1 MSREREPTM
10 LETTVRRDREVGQLA
25 DAIRIEP
32 ACDDPQAVLALIRR
46 SGPYQQ
52 VAGAHKTDTLQG
64 DKPFFRAFWAT
75 GGKIRLPGA
84 ELVFDNPRFIE
95 AAKRSFRSE
104 VVEPST
110 LLLNVSTP
118 MGAGPPH
125 LDLPFFRGAS
135 GWPFWLLAFMGISG
149 LFHDYAIPI
158 ASTISWFYR
167 GEGGDFEYWPE
178 GGDGPSVVEPA
189 PLWNAAVV
197 ADNEYMY
204 HRIGKVGRP
213 DQYLRPG
220 QIGRDAVVRYA
231 GDRRWEIADRGD
243 VQAVYDEGDV
253 RFSLLWKAFV
263 FKDQAAAAVFRD
275 RSHDLTPEK
284 VVAIFA
290 TDLKRRGL
298 TPVEPTDPFNDE
310 AWQIQIQASYT
321 RRFSGTLAA
330 A

>member
-1 MSREREPTM
+1 MAATDI
-10 LETTVRRDREVGQLA
+10 RRDREVGQLA
-25 DAIRIEP
+25 EAIRIEP
-32 ACDDPQAVLALIRR
+32 AYDAPESVLELIRR

-75 GGKIRLPGA
+75 GGKVNVPGA
-84 ELVFDNPRFIE
+84 EIVLNNPRFIE

-104 VVEPST
+104 VVQPNT

-135 GWPFWLLAFMGISG
+135 GWPFWLLAYMGISG
-149 LFHDYAIPI
+149 LFHEYAIPI

-167 GEGGDFEYWPE
+167 GEGGDFEYWPQA
-178 GGDGPSVVEPA
+178 GDGPSVVERA

-204 HRIGKVGRP
+204 HRIGRVGRP

-220 QIGRDAVVRYA
+220 QISRDATVRFVA
-231 GDRRWEIADRGD
+231 PDQWEIADGGD
-243 VQAVYDEGDV
+243 VQATYAEGDV

-263 FKDQAAAAVFRD
+263 FKTEAAAEVFRD
-275 RSHDLTPEK
+275 RSHDLTRQG
-284 VVAIFA
+284 VVSIFA
-290 TDLKRRGL
+290 DNLRHRGL
-298 TPVEPTDPFNDE
+298 KPLAPVDPFTDE
-310 AWQIQIQASYT
+310 TWKAQILASYT
-321 RRFSGTLAA
+321 RRFEGTLAA

>member
-1 MSREREPTM
+1 M
-10 LETTVRRDREVGQLA
+10 LATTVRRDREVGQLA

-32 ACDDPQAVLALIRR
+32 AYDNPEAVLALIRQ

-75 GGKIRLPGA
+75 GGKVRLPGA
-84 ELVFDNPRFIE
+84 EIIFDNPRFIE

-104 VVEPST
+104 VVQPNT

-158 ASTISWFYR
+158 ASTISWFYK

-178 GGDGPSVVEPA
+178 AGAGPSVIERA

-204 HRIGKVGRP
+204 HRIGRVGRA

-220 QIGRDAVVRYA
+220 QISRDAVVRFA
-231 GDRRWEIADRGD
+231 GNGGWEITEGD
-243 VQAVYDEGDV
+243 EVHAAYDEDDV

-263 FKDQAAAAVFRD
+263 FKDQAAAGVFQD
-275 RSHDLTPEK
+275 RSHDLTPES
-284 VVAIFA
+284 VVGIFA
-290 TDLKRRGL
+290 ADLKRRGL
-298 TPVEPTDPFNDE
+298 KPIDPSDPLTDE
-310 AWQIQIQASYT
+310 SWKTQIQASYT
-321 RRFSGTLAA
+321 RRFTGTLAA

>member
-1 MSREREPTM
+1 M
-10 LETTVRRDREVGQLA
+10 TTTDIRKDREVGPLA
-25 DAIRIEP
+25 DAIRIQP
-32 ACDDPQAVLALIRR
+32 AYDDPEAVLELIRR

-52 VAGAHKTDTLQG
+52 VAGAHKTDTLQA

-75 GGKIRLPGA
+75 GGKVHLPGA
-84 ELVFDNPRFIE
+84 ELVLNNVRFIE
-95 AAKRSFRSE
+95 SAKRSFRSE
-104 VVEPST
+104 VVQPNT

-135 GWPFWLLAFMGISG
+135 GWPFWLLAYMGISG
-149 LFHDYAIPI
+149 LFHEYAIPI

-178 GGDGPSVVEPA
+178 AGDGPSVIERA

-204 HRIGKVGRP
+204 HRIGRIGRP
-213 DQYLRPG
+213 EQYLQPG
-220 QIGRDAVVRYA
+220 QITRDATIGFA
-231 GDRRWEIADRGD
+231 GADRWEIADGGN
-243 VQAVYDEGDV
+243 VQATYTEGEV

-263 FKDQAAAAVFRD
+263 FKTDTAAEIFRD
-275 RSHDLTPEK
+275 RSHDLTKES
-284 VVAIFA
+284 VVSAFA
-290 TDLKRRGL
+290 EDLRRRGL
-298 TPVEPTDPFNDE
+298 KPLDPADPFTDE
-310 AWQIQIQASYT
+310 TWKAQILASYT
-321 RRFSGTLAA
+321 RRFEGTLAA

>member
-1 MSREREPTM
+1 MT
-10 LETTVRRDREVGQLA
+10 ETDVRKDRETGQLA

-32 ACDDPQAVLALIRR
+32 AYDDPEAVLALIRR

-75 GGKIRLPGA
+75 GGSVRLSGA
-84 ELVFDNPRFIE
+84 EIIFNNPRFIE
-95 AAKRSFRSE
+95 ASKRSFRSE
-104 VVEPST
+104 VVQPST
-110 LLLNVSTP
+110 LLLNVTTP

-135 GWPFWLLAFMGISG
+135 GWPFWLLAYMGISG
-149 LFHDYAIPI
+149 LFHDFAIPI

-178 GGDGPSVVEPA
+178 AGNGPSVLERA

-204 HRIGKVGRP
+204 HRIGRVGRP
-213 DQYLRPG
+213 PQYLKPD
-220 QIGRDAVVRYA
+220 QIGRDAVIRHA
-231 GDRRWEIADRGD
+231 GEGRWEIVDGGD
-243 VQAVYDEGDV
+243 VQATYDERDV

-263 FKDQAAAAVFRD
+263 FKTQAAAEIFRD
-275 RSHDLTPEK
+275 RSHDLTK
-284 VVAIFA
+284 QSAVAIFA
-290 TDLKRRGL
+290 EDLRRRGL
-298 TPVEPTDPFNDE
+298 KPVAPDEPFTDE
-310 AWQIQIQASYT
+310 AWKAQILSSYV
-321 RRFSGTLAA
+321 RRFEGTLAA